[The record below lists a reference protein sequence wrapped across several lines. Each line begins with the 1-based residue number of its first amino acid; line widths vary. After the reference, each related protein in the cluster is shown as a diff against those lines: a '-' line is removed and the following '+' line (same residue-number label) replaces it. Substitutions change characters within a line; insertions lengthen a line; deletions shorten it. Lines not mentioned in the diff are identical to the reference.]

1 MAEKHRIRKT
11 EIRIKVT
18 GNEWKIARDKAD
30 YLCMTMSDMIRKF
43 IRDGVIIKYE
53 PFNIKE
59 LSNEINKVGVNINQ
73 IARTINEKG
82 GNYDKEDMDD
92 IRREFQNLSEIIFN
106 KVYGFE

>member
-1 MAEKHRIRKT
+1 MTEKHRRRKT

-18 GNEWKIARDKAD
+18 ENELQFARDKAD

-53 PFNIKE
+53 PFDIKE

-106 KVYGFE
+106 KVYGLE

>member
-1 MAEKHRIRKT
+1 MTEKHRRRKT

-18 GNEWKIARDKAD
+18 ENELQFARDKAD
-30 YLCMTMSDMIRKF
+30 YLCMTMSDMTRKF

-53 PFNIKE
+53 PFDIKE

-106 KVYGFE
+106 KVYNLE